1 MIETF
6 FEDRKV
12 LGQLDANSF
21 DQGIEYYAEYLRRH
35 GCSSAVAKN
44 HLRVAVHFCYWLNG
58 EHVPLAVVNEAVVD
72 KFRSEHFKECSCPID
87 RGSTPRSYRPALKH
101 FLDALR
107 GHHLI
112 APAQKLSPA
121 VSLMDKL
128 LMKFIRHLKDV
139 HGLAPLT
146 IRNYSSYIRE
156 FLKTKYRDGQ
166 IDLRRLDSNDVR
178 EYVFAKATI
187 YKPKTTKSLLT
198 SLRTFF
204 RFLRMINEIRIPLEN
219 VIPTVPDRRKST
231 IPKYLTDEQLQSLLS
246 SFDLSYPI
254 GLRNRAMALLMARVG
269 LRSCEVAQLTLDNVN
284 WRDGIIQIDK
294 SKSRRGSSLPLSR
307 EVGQALVAYIR
318 KGRPYSKERCIFLT
332 HIFPVGRPL
341 LPTAVSVTIRRAF
354 KRSGLRIRP
363 CGSHTLRHTIATQLL
378 RKDATLKEIAD
389 ILRHR
394 NIETTNIYAKV
405 DLKKLAQVALP
416 WPEVKS

>member
-1 MIETF
+1 
-6 FEDRKV
+6 
-12 LGQLDANSF
+12 
-21 DQGIEYYAEYLRRH
+21 
-35 GCSSAVAKN
+35 
-44 HLRVAVHFCYWLNG
+44 
-58 EHVPLAVVNEAVVD
+58 
-72 KFRSEHFKECSCPID
+72 
-87 RGSTPRSYRPALKH
+87 
-101 FLDALR
+101 
-107 GHHLI
+107 
-112 APAQKLSPA
+112 
-121 VSLMDKL
+121 
-128 LMKFIRHLKDV
+128 MKFIRHLKDV